1 MFVLFSNCKQSNRIE
16 FFFLL
21 KKNNN
26 FLRFIPIIAE
36 MELTVMTVKQ
46 EPTDDQTKRRRAAAE
61 MAVTAMA
68 VSVINNSRR
77 SRNNSSPMKAITG
90 AGPSSSTSFSV
101 SSTSSPAKS
110 SMTVEEWCRLAN
122 ISTQQNTKSRAVNG
136 FRDDDGEQSPM
147 YRYGIAQMIKLYIPP
162 GVSLHSII
170 LI

>member
-1 MFVLFSNCKQSNRIE
+1 
-16 FFFLL
+16 
-21 KKNNN
+21 
-26 FLRFIPIIAE
+26 
-36 MELTVMTVKQ
+36 MTVKQ

-68 VSVINNSRR
+68 VSALNNSRR

-162 GVSLHSII
+162 GVSFYSII
-170 LI
+170 FIRNEMMLIEFCINAFNR